1 MENDDGF
8 IQVPY
13 KHALRRKKQTC
24 DANPADVSVRACE
37 AEKEKHQPETLII
50 FTTARGVF
58 TSISESRGGVG
69 SLTLFLPLSFPSDP
83 LRAGTPSSLPG
94 VGGLGGGWYSP
105 DTQPSTS
112 RSVSCCYV
120 SI

>member
-24 DANPADVSVRACE
+24 DANPVKVFCACVRGGERKILPRNTDHFHNCE
-37 AEKEKHQPETLII
+37 
-50 FTTARGVF
+50 RVF
-58 TSISESRGGVG
+58 TSISESKGGAG
-69 SLTLFLPLSFPSDP
+69 SLTRFLPLSFPSDP

-105 DTQPSTS
+105 NAQPQSS
-112 RSVSCCYV
+112 
-120 SI
+120 